1 MISKPFPR
9 RAALIEPCEP
19 RRLLSTDVLTYHN
32 DLARDG
38 ANTSETQLTLS
49 NVNPSAF
56 GKKFQLSVDGQLYAQ
71 PLVVSGLAF
80 TRGKLPTIHRNMVY
94 VATENDTVYAFDAD
108 RGQLIWSVRTLG
120 TSMGETPIPAVDT
133 GSDDLTPQIG
143 ITSTPVIDRSNDTIY
158 VVAQAKRG
166 SSTYITRLYAL
177 DLLTGA
183 KLDGG
188 PAIIRASVSGT
199 GSGVSNGTISFQ
211 SLIENQRSALTL
223 VNGVVYMGFASHGDL
238 GPYHGW
244 VLGYDENTLQQ
255 AAVWNDTPAGV
266 EGGIWQS
273 GGGFAAD
280 SAGNLFIAT
289 GNGDF
294 NADTAGP
301 NYSDSLVKISTTSGP
316 FTPSDS
322 FTPFNQADLQGGD
335 LDFGSTGVLL
345 LPDDVTPVPEALVG
359 GKEGKI
365 YVVDQD
371 NLGGFGNGVDNIIQ
385 TIQPSNGQGG
395 GFDTFSYFNGNVY
408 YASSHGTLE
417 SFSVQ
422 NDGTLAPNQN
432 NGENISFPGANP
444 SISANGTSN
453 GIVWYI
459 DHTSGQAV
467 LRAYAADDLSHQIY
481 ASNLSGKR
489 DRAGSYVKFSTPT
502 IANGKVFV
510 AAADQLD
517 IYGLL

>member
-1 MISKPFPR
+1 V
-9 RAALIEPCEP
+9 
-19 RRLLSTDVLTYHN
+19 DVLTYHN

-38 ANTSETQLTLS
+38 ANTSETQLTTA
-49 NVNPSAF
+49 NVNTSTF
-56 GKKFQLSVDGQLYAQ
+56 GKKLQLNVDGQIYAQ
-71 PLVVSGLAF
+71 PLVVSGLAIS
-80 TRGKLPTIHRNMVY
+80 RGKLPTIHRNMVY
-94 VATENDTVYAFDAD
+94 VATENDTVYAYDSD
-108 RGQLIWSVRTLG
+108 RGQLVWAVRTLG
-120 TSMGETPIPAVDT
+120 TSFGETPIPATDT

-143 ITSTPVIDRSNDTIY
+143 ITSTPVIDRSNNTMY
-158 VVAQAKRG
+158 VLAQAKRG
-166 SSTYITRLYAL
+166 SSTYVTRLYAL
-177 DLLTGA
+177 DLSTGA

-188 PAIIRASVSGT
+188 PVFVTAAVAGT
-199 GSGVSNGTISFQ
+199 GSGQDSNGNINFQ
-211 SLIENQRSALTL
+211 SLIENQRTALTL
-223 VNGVVYMGFASHGDL
+223 VNGSVYMGFASHGDL

-244 VLGYDENTLQQ
+244 VLGYDENTLRQT
-255 AAVWNDTPAGV
+255 AVWNVTPNGV

-273 GGGFAAD
+273 GGGFAVDAD
-280 SAGNLFIAT
+280 GNLFIAT

-294 NADTAGP
+294 NADMGGP
-301 NYSDSLVKISTTSGP
+301 NFSDSLVKISTTSGP

-345 LPDDVTPVPEALVG
+345 LPDSATPVPEALVG

-385 TIQPSNGQGG
+385 TIQPANGQGG

-408 YASSHGTLE
+408 YASSHGAVQ
-417 SFSVQ
+417 SFAIQ
-422 NDGTLAPNQN
+422 NDGTLSPNQD

-459 DHTSGQAV
+459 DHSNGQAV
-467 LRAYAADDLSHQIY
+467 LRAYAANDLSHQIY

-489 DRAGSYVKFSTPT
+489 DRASTYVKFSTPT

-510 AAADQLD
+510 GTADQLD